1 MKKTLAILATT
12 LSILPVVAHAFP
24 IASTGEGLNVLVGGT
39 DPIVAKYEGN
49 SASYSNDLYLML
61 DSSGTPG
68 DDGISS
74 NDMFIFNN
82 HSSAVGSTVTLG
94 SFAIGTELIFRLHVN
109 NTGYDFFTGP
119 ASRNPDGH
127 EHARVEENWAA
138 DTTLVSFEDLY
149 GGAFVYNDLSFS
161 FTNTVTTPPEPGVP
175 EPGSLALLGLG
186 LVGLRALRRRA

>member
-39 DPIVAKYEGN
+39 DPIIAKYEGN
-49 SASYSNDLYLML
+49 SAAYSNDLYLML
-61 DSSGTPG
+61 DGSGTPG
-68 DDGISS
+68 DDGIAS

-119 ASRNPDGH
+119 ASRNPDAH
-127 EHARVEENWAA
+127 EHARVEENWAV

-149 GGAFVYNDLSFS
+149 NGAFVYNDLSFS

-175 EPGSLALLGLG
+175 EPASLALLGIG
-186 LVGLRALRRRA
+186 LVGLRALRRKA

>member
-61 DSSGTPG
+61 DGSGTPG
-68 DDGISS
+68 DDGIAS

-82 HSSAVGSTVTLG
+82 HSSAVGSTVTLV
-94 SFAIGTELIFRLHVN
+94 RLRSAPN
-109 NTGYDFFTGP
+109 
-119 ASRNPDGH
+119 
-127 EHARVEENWAA
+127 
-138 DTTLVSFEDLY
+138 
-149 GGAFVYNDLSFS
+149 
-161 FTNTVTTPPEPGVP
+161 
-175 EPGSLALLGLG
+175 
-186 LVGLRALRRRA
+186 